1 MKFTLIFSS
10 ALIISCIMN
19 ISYLKS
25 QSYISFSFDDP
36 QTTSTSLLTWN
47 GINDSI
53 LNTLRENNLHA
64 ALYVCGKRIDTQ
76 EGNELISDWDNEGH
90 SIANH
95 SYGHR
100 NYGSKKMNFEDFKA
114 DFLLNVPLISSFNNY
129 TKLYRF
135 PYLKEGNSREK
146 IDSCRQFLLN
156 ENYRNGY
163 VSIDASDWFI
173 DGVLNETLKVNPSA
187 DLEGFRRFY
196 IYHILERSHYY
207 DSLATELTGRK
218 IKHVLLLHYNLLNA
232 LFLKDLIKELRKEN
246 FILIN
251 TNEAYTDSIY
261 GLFPSNIPAGESIVW
276 AIAKESGKYENT
288 LRYPA
293 EDSPYEEE
301 KLMKFLRDHSNR

>member
-1 MKFTLIFSS
+1 
-10 ALIISCIMN
+10 MN

-36 QTTSTSLLTWN
+36 QTTPTSLLNWN
-47 GINDSI
+47 DINDSI

-76 EGNELISDWDNEGH
+76 EGDELISKWDKEGH

-100 NYGSKKMNFEDFKA
+100 NYGSNKMTFEDFKA

-135 PYLKEGNSREK
+135 PYLKEGNTREK

-173 DGVLNETLKVNPSA
+173 DGVMNETLKVNPSA
-187 DLEGFRRFY
+187 DLEGFKRFY
-196 IYHILERSHYY
+196 IYHILERSNYY

-232 LFLKDLIKELRKEN
+232 LFLKDLIKELKKEN

-251 TNEAYTDSIY
+251 TNEAYTDSLY
-261 GLFPSNIPAGESIVW
+261 VLFPSNIPAGESIVW
-276 AIAKESGKYENT
+276 AKAKESGKYDDT

-301 KLMKFLRDHSNR
+301 KLMKFLREHTNR

>member
-1 MKFTLIFSS
+1 MKFIFIFSS
-10 ALIISCIMN
+10 ALILSCIMN
-19 ISYLKS
+19 ISNLKS
-25 QSYISFSFDDP
+25 QSFISFSFDDP
-36 QTTSTSLLTWN
+36 QTASNSLLTWN
-47 GINDSI
+47 SINDSI
-53 LNTLRENNLHA
+53 LKALKENNLHA
-64 ALYVCGKRIDTQ
+64 ALYVCGSRINSQ
-76 EGNELISDWDNEGH
+76 EGKDLITEWDKEGH

-95 SYGHR
+95 SYEHR
-100 NYGSKKMNFEDFKA
+100 NYGSKKMNFDNFKT
-114 DFLLNVPLISSFNNY
+114 DFLKNVPLISSYNNY
-129 TKLYRF
+129 TKLFRF
-135 PYLKEGNSREK
+135 PYLKEGNTREK
-146 IDSCRQFLLN
+146 IDSCRQFLIN

-173 DGVLNETLKVNPSA
+173 DGVLNETLKVNPAA
-187 DLEGFRRFY
+187 DLEGFREFY

-232 LFLKDLIKELRKEN
+232 LFLKDLIIELKKEN

-261 GLFPSNIPAGESIVW
+261 GLFPTNIPAGESIVW
-276 AIAKESGKYENT
+276 AMAKESGKYEDT

-301 KLMKFLRDHSNR
+301 KLMKFLRDHTNR